1 MKPAHAILVFVAVC
15 TAGVFGA
22 TDAAAQLC
30 RSGCR
35 GEMKGCFESMRTDRL
50 DCLLACRQ
58 DGTTD
63 VAACARG
70 CRETYRSER
79 RTCRDGL
86 TACNDQCS
94 DDDASATNNRSCH
107 GECGLALGQCAR
119 DQARARPAC
128 IASCQTGPGRADC
141 VHGCLAASSGGMA
154 ECRAEFDSCRAACGG
169 ATTTTIG
176 TSTTTTT
183 IAAPF
188 CGDGVVNQASEECDG
203 SDLGGAECPGSAI
216 GAFPVCLGDCTLDF
230 SPCEGGTTTSTT
242 MVTTS
247 TTIATTSTT
256 VATTST
262 TSTSSSSS
270 TTSSSSTSTTIGP
283 FCGDGVVNQVSEECD
298 GNDLN
303 GNVCPGSAM
312 GAFPVCL
319 GDCTLDFSSC
329 PGGTTTSTTVAPTT
343 STSTSSSTTS
353 SSTTSSSTTTS
364 TTTSSS
370 TTTSTTVPTL
380 AVLEFV
386 TADPSLATAS
396 GVAKNGGA
404 GGTTLKTLH
413 VGGLNLGGGCN
424 QNGGACG
431 IVEGPTP
438 GGSGNQFNAS
448 CSGTSCSISA
458 RTAAETGSLTNCS
471 DVGCSFGT
479 FLPISNTATS
489 TCVRNVFAMSGS
501 GTLDL
506 SSGAFSGS
514 VPLTS
519 NTTLTGNGAS
529 PCPLCL
535 GGTPLVVDS
544 GTCDASWTDSSNNH
558 SATEGVACTPS
569 DSAGHTYDCVPFGAD
584 LGGLSVDL
592 TPFSSGTVTA
602 DTGGTGDFCGQG
614 ATEPGSIG
622 CFATHK
628 STGMVCDYIEE
639 DGSDAAGIS
648 LDGGPVPAQLVSV
661 FCVPP
666 VGGIFGGLINGAA
679 DLPGPGAT
687 ALPGTMDLTSAP

>member
-1 MKPAHAILVFVAVC
+1 MPRLTSLVV
-15 TAGVFGA
+15 GA
-22 TDAAAQLC
+22 TIVLLAWSAGPASAKYKCTESKCTNPSIVAEVRAAVDAGCDCASFAKKRDWGKCWKPIVKSFAKELGKTGFPKACQKDVKHALGNSTCGRPGFVLC
-30 RSGCR
+30 RKVSR
-35 GEMKGCFESMRTDRL
+35 KGNESCKVARESRCKDIYPPSS
-50 DCLLACRQ
+50 AC
-58 DGTTD
+58 GAF
-63 VAACARG
+63 VSCA
-70 CRETYRSER
+70 E
-79 RTCRDGL
+79 
-86 TACNDQCS
+86 ACNP
-94 DDDASATNNRSCH
+94 DAC
-107 GECGLALGQCAR
+107 
-119 DQARARPAC
+119 
-128 IASCQTGPGRADC
+128 
-141 VHGCLAASSGGMA
+141 
-154 ECRAEFDSCRAACGG
+154 
-169 ATTTTIG
+169 
-176 TSTTTTT
+176 TTTTT
-183 IAAPF
+183 L
-188 CGDGVVNQASEECDG
+188 E
-203 SDLGGAECPGSAI
+203 
-216 GAFPVCLGDCTLDF
+216 
-230 SPCEGGTTTSTT
+230 TTSTT
-242 MVTTS
+242 VATTS
-247 TTIATTSTT
+247 TTLATTSTT

-262 TSTSSSSS
+262 TVPTTS
-270 TTSSSSTSTTIGP
+270 TTVPTTSTTVPTTSTTVPTTSTTVPTTSTTVPTTSTTLATTSTTVATTSTTIGP

-298 GNDLN
+298 GSDLN
-303 GNVCPGSAM
+303 GAVCPGSAM

-319 GDCTLDFSSC
+319 GNCTLDFSSC
-329 PGGTTTSTTVAPTT
+329 PGGTTTSTTLATTSTTMEPTTSTT
-343 STSTSSSTTS
+343 STSTTTSSTTS
-353 SSTTSSSTTTS
+353 SSTTSS

-370 TTTSTTVPTL
+370 STTSTTVPTP

-386 TADPSLATAS
+386 TADPSLTTAS
-396 GVAKNGGA
+396 GVAKNGGS

-424 QNGGACG
+424 QDGGACG
-431 IVEGPTP
+431 IAEGPTP

-458 RTAAETGSLTNCS
+458 RTSAETGSSNNCS

-489 TCVRNVFAMSGS
+489 TCVRNVFATAGS

-506 SSGAFSGS
+506 TSGAFSGS

-544 GTCDASWTDSSNNH
+544 GTCDSSWTDSSSNH
-558 SATEGVACTPS
+558 SVTEGVACTPS

-592 TPFSSGTVTA
+592 TPFDSGTVSM

-639 DGSDAAGIS
+639 DGSDAAGIA
-648 LDGGPVPAQLVSV
+648 LDGGPVSAQLVSV

-666 VGGIFGGLINGAA
+666 VGGIFGALINGAA

-687 ALPGTMDLTSAP
+687 ALPGTMELTSAP